1 MIVRINIFIRIKSI
15 PRTYVFL
22 IFLIYLMGLSI
33 GRERRTGRDEKKID
47 KDNCDGNKTRY
58 AKKDRHDARVGE
70 KGGISPRNKR
80 KKIK

>member
-1 MIVRINIFIRIKSI
+1 
-15 PRTYVFL
+15 
-22 IFLIYLMGLSI
+22 MGLSI

-70 KGGISPRNKR
+70 RGE
-80 KKIK
+80 